1 MLIRRRWLILLTF
14 SNITL
19 GTIIV
24 LWMLPNRY
32 TSEATLLVVAQQI
45 PLRYVVP
52 NSTADLNS
60 TLQAMKQEVL
70 SRTRLLR
77 MINDFDLYPKQ
88 RNRLAPEQLVALML
102 TDINITPMGEHPQE
116 KTFDAFRV

>member
-1 MLIRRRWLILLTF
+1 GMLIRRRWLILLTF

-32 TSEATLLVVAQQI
+32 TSEATLLVVAQQV
-45 PLRYVVP
+45 PQRYVTP

-77 MINDFDLYPKQ
+77 LINDFGLYPKQ
-88 RNRLAPEQLVALML
+88 RKRFAPEQLVTLML
-102 TDINITPMGEHPQE
+102 GDIDITP
-116 KTFDAFRV
+116 